1 MHPSTGNPIPVLF
14 QATDPLTEAGVAA
27 ALRTRPELAL
37 VEGCED
43 GRPVVPCTVG
53 IVVAD
58 QLAQVPRL
66 IGAVRAKGASRC
78 ALVLGGIEE
87 RDLLPIAELGIKAL
101 ARRAQA
107 DPDTLVALAHAAA
120 RDEVMLPPDLL
131 CTMFAQLARLQRIVL
146 EPRGLDAFGMSERE
160 REVLRLVAQGLETR
174 EIAERMFYSERTVKT
189 ILHDINNR
197 FQLRNRSH
205 AVAYAMREGLI

>member
-1 MHPSTGNPIPVLF
+1 MYPPSGYRIPVLF
-14 QATDPLTEAGVAA
+14 QASDPLTEAGVAA
-27 ALRTRPELAL
+27 ALRARPELAL
-37 VEGCED
+37 LDGAED
-43 GRPVVPCTVG
+43 GLPAGPGTVG

-58 QLAQVPRL
+58 QLAEARHL
-66 IGAVRAKGASRC
+66 LGAVRAKGASHC

-87 RDLLPIAELGIKAL
+87 RDLIALAELGIKAL

-107 DPDTLVALAHAAA
+107 DSDTLVALARTAA
-120 RDEVMLPPDLL
+120 DDGVMLPPDLL
-131 CTMFAQLARLQRIVL
+131 CTMFAQLAAVQRTVL

-189 ILHDINNR
+189 ILHDITNR